1 MNHQSTHAFC
11 PEKSLVQPVAWRA
24 AWLACAA
31 LAGFSLAAPGA
42 AADLSKF
49 PVVPAFELPPE
60 AQPMPVPLRWV
71 GGWMLAPVRIN
82 GADAGWFKIATAW
95 NESAIAPEVA
105 EKLKLPVVPVDG
117 LLDPSILRNSPRRQP
132 AGTYFRVDG
141 LQCGPAT
148 VTDARFRSEDFSAMS
163 QKALEMYG
171 EGISGALGWDLLK
184 TLPFVLDE
192 PGLQLV
198 WQQQAQP
205 PEAAV
210 PLPVTEIEG
219 KPFIEITAG
228 QRLQDPCGGQLDRP
242 CGLCAAGIHESPR
255 RPTGNRP
262 RPFLFG
268 PLL

>member
-1 MNHQSTHAFC
+1 MNHQSTHSFR

-49 PVVPAFELPPE
+49 PLVPAFELPPE

-71 GGWMLAPVRIN
+71 GGWMLAQVRIN
-82 GADAGWFKIATAW
+82 GTDAGWFKIATAW

-105 EKLKLPVVPVDG
+105 ENSNCRWFRWMDC
-117 LLDPSILRNSPRRQP
+117 SIHRILGNSPRDQP
-132 AGTYFRVDG
+132 AGTYFRVDS

-148 VTDARFRSEDFSAMS
+148 AADARFRSEDFSAMS
-163 QKALEMYG
+163 QKAVEMYG

-205 PEAAV
+205 PEADLLENA
-210 PLPVTEIEG
+210 L
-219 KPFIEITAG
+219 
-228 QRLQDPCGGQLDRP
+228 L
-242 CGLCAAGIHESPR
+242 
-255 RPTGNRP
+255 NR
-262 RPFLFG
+262 
-268 PLL
+268 